1 MMALMIPLAAEPC
14 VYFVEVTL
22 VQGLCHELSDA
33 IVQRAIDYQIGTA
46 TISGARTLIFDRGPL
61 SKNCRS
67 FEMDMVIGFDHV
79 RSFASGR
86 DRSANYVRV

>member
-1 MMALMIPLAAEPC
+1 MYL
-14 VYFVEVTL
+14 VEVTL

-46 TISGARTLIFDRGPL
+46 AISGAGTLIFDRGPF

-67 FEMDMVIGFDHV
+67 FEMDMVIGFEHV
-79 RSFASGR
+79 RSCASGR
-86 DRSANYVRV
+86 DRSVKCGERVPPG